1 MNPEHVIAWREALV
15 RLTDQHFFDLMRM
28 YLGAIKTPFNKQRL
42 IEELSAFLRKKET
55 KDRIV
60 SLLDSFDLMILS
72 AVKELPSPTQQKI
85 VNLFTG
91 SRSFP
96 EIYEHILNLEERL
109 LIYRK
114 SDAENR
120 EYAINPLLSKELDP
134 LLGMHHLVAPV
145 PGVDL
150 SVEIPS
156 VVEDLTLAAVYSFF
170 LHEGEVLRNDGSFRK
185 KAKESLDI
193 MLPHYS
199 GLNDV
204 MDLLVQ
210 SLQNLGLLV
219 RSEAMLIPST
229 SKWKQFST
237 LPTLER
243 LAWLAAATGG
253 KLQRNTLHQ
262 RAQVFLD
269 FIGSLE
275 PGVWYKRIAV
285 DRLCFLLNEKA
296 GTGAAER
303 KNTRFAALIREQEAA
318 EEKKIVSEKTDFI
331 ASGLAFG
338 VLIQEDGMI
347 TINTS
352 CLENKKPEDSSAE
365 IVVSPSFSVT
375 IMPGFSLPDLLPLAA
390 SMNVRVVQI
399 AGEFEITRKS
409 CLSAFEQ
416 GETATTLKALFSRW
430 STRPIPQNIVFS
442 IEDWYRTY
450 TSISLYHGFVLRVDE
465 NRRALF
471 ENNEKLSALIRKTLA
486 PGVYLLDVHDS
497 KEIQDVFTEAG
508 LDTAPTVST
517 PVSQRE
523 TLALPELDFQRIELN
538 AEKKSV
544 GTVQSYLE
552 LQENLLAALTDL
564 SMEPEFFE
572 ALKSRIERRI
582 ILIPSQLDPESVR
595 IEKVEA
601 RGMDFLGKVRIAE
614 YALASGALLEI
625 ELDTQSEGR
634 TIVGRPISTEK
645 QTGDVLLT
653 VLTEPDLVSEVVS
666 LGKAL
671 LVRRIRGSIFS
682 ELPQGRS

>member
-55 KDRIV
+55 KERII
-60 SLLDSFDLMILS
+60 SLLDSFDLMILP

-85 VNLFTG
+85 VSPFTG

-120 EYAINPLLSKELDP
+120 EYAINPLLFNELDP
-134 LLGMHHLVAPV
+134 LLGMHHLVAPT
-145 PGVDL
+145 PGVNP

-156 VVEDLTLAAVYSFF
+156 VVEDLTLAAIYSFF

-185 KAKESLDI
+185 KAKEALDI

-219 RSEAMLIPST
+219 RNEAMLIPSA

-237 LPTLER
+237 LPATER

-253 KLQRNTLHQ
+253 KLQRITLHQ

-275 PGVWYKRIAV
+275 SGVWYKRIAV

-296 GTGAAER
+296 GIGAAER
-303 KNTRFAALIREQEAA
+303 KNTRFATLIREQEAA
-318 EEKKIVSEKTDFI
+318 EEKKIISEKTDFI

-347 TINTS
+347 TINSS
-352 CLENKKPEDSSAE
+352 CLENKKAEDFSPE

-399 AGEFEITRKS
+399 AGEFEVTRKS

-416 GETATTLKALFSRW
+416 GETAPTLKALFSRW
-430 STRPIPQNIVFS
+430 SSRPIPQNIIFS

-450 TSISLYHGFVLRVDE
+450 TSLSLYHGFVLRVDE

-471 ENNEKLSALIRKTLA
+471 ENNDKLSALIRKTLA

-508 LDTAPTVST
+508 LDAAPTVST

-523 TLALPELDFQRIELN
+523 TLALPELHFQRTQLN
-538 AEKKSV
+538 GENRSV
-544 GTVQSYLE
+544 NTVQTSLE
-552 LQENLLAALTDL
+552 LQEDLLEALTDL
-564 SMEPEFFE
+564 SMDADFFE

-582 ILIPSQLDPESVR
+582 ILIPAQLDPESVR

-666 LGKAL
+666 LGKAM